1 MVKIPERLKNMG
13 VAMFGQGLN
22 FIAMLLPVLGKEAG
36 QLAYLMFP
44 LALAALLF
52 KIGSLSFH
60 VRYLTL
66 SDSKREIGTAV
77 SMMGLV
83 VVSIL
88 TAAVGTVVW
97 AWSPHWGQVLVW
109 SGLLTFS
116 HGLFYMAVAVVIT
129 EKREAFYGR
138 VRLVYGILNFLLT
151 AIVVWVLPFQAGLIM
166 VAFLITFVAGI
177 WMIMRCENN
186 LFAPLWRSGGQC
198 FHAQGRQ
205 YVRES
210 TRTTSAVFISDIGF
224 QIQGFLT
231 PLMGS
236 YQEVWAIVVRLS
248 GGFGT
253 VGQQII
259 APFFETKMA
268 ASIRDDDVQTAES
281 TALKAQMTGIALA
294 LATIPIQIGA
304 IIFAV
309 DGPIEDASLVYI
321 FISIYAFGLLASSTN
336 IKAPYILGHEKAMV
350 AWSIVRFITELPLL
364 LTQGLILLALVSGV
378 QIAVAIALVP
388 LSIKAKQPPA
398 STHF

>member
-1 MVKIPERLKNMG
+1 MKIPDRLKNMG

-66 SDSKREIGTAV
+66 NEAKREIGTAV

-88 TAAVGTVVW
+88 TAAMGAVVW
-97 AWSPHWGQVLVW
+97 VWSPHWGQVLVW

-116 HGLFYMAVAVVIT
+116 HGLYYMAVAVVIA

-151 AIVVWVLPFQAGLIM
+151 AIAVWVLPVQAGLIV
-166 VAFLITFVAGI
+166 VAFLITFVTGM
-177 WMIMRCENN
+177 WMVLRCYNN
-186 LFAPLWRSGGQC
+186 LFAPLWRSGGHC

-236 YQEVWAIVVRLS
+236 YQQVWAIVVRLS

-253 VGQQII
+253 IGQTII

-268 ASIRDDDVQTAES
+268 AAIRDEDFPMAES

-350 AWSIVRFITELPLL
+350 AWSIVRFITVLPLL
-364 LTQGLILLALVSGV
+364 LTQGLTLLALVSGV

-398 STHF
+398 NTHS